1 MVRMHTS
8 DFDLDVHEGSG
19 AHRGAA
25 PTRPHGPAPK
35 APPPPMSIEQLLAMQ
50 NELMW
55 VLTENLMHHGVRQP
69 HHQLVLDSSYTD
81 FLETHPP
88 LSTEASNL
96 LEADN
101 WLCTTESSFG
111 SCTVLSS

>member
-35 APPPPMSIEQLLAMQ
+35 APPPPMSIEQLLAM
-50 NELMW
+50 
-55 VLTENLMHHGVRQP
+55 
-69 HHQLVLDSSYTD
+69 
-81 FLETHPP
+81 
-88 LSTEASNL
+88 
-96 LEADN
+96 
-101 WLCTTESSFG
+101 
-111 SCTVLSS
+111 